1 MKTRWL
7 IGGIL
12 VAAVVLGTAA
22 ANLWLRGG
30 REAAR
35 LAEAGPSSCLP
46 SLADASSG
54 HPGMVWVPGGAY
66 TMGDTYYPEEKP
78 LREVRVEGFWMDRTE
93 VTNAEFAAF
102 VEATG
107 YVTVAERA
115 VDTAAHPGLPDYMQQ
130 PGAVVFIMPNDVSGT
145 GDISQWWQYV
155 PGASWRHPGGP
166 DTSIEGREQFPV
178 TAVAYEDAEAYAA
191 WKGHTLPTE
200 AQWEWASRE
209 ADPEAPNPRA
219 QPKEANTW
227 QGIFPV
233 VNEAEDGFV
242 GIAPVGCFKPNALGL
257 YDMIGNLWEW
267 TSDAYEGAP
276 GSRVIKGGSWLCA
289 PSYCLRYRP
298 GARQPQEADL
308 ATTHLGFRTIAP
320 GAAPRP

>member
-1 MKTRWL
+1 VKAHWL
-7 IGGIL
+7 AGGFLIA
-12 VAAVVLGTAA
+12 VVVLGTAA
-22 ANLWLRGG
+22 ANLWMRGG
-30 REAAR
+30 KEAAR
-35 LAEAGPSSCLP
+35 LAEIERSSCLP
-46 SLADASSG
+46 PVADTSAP
-54 HPGMVWVPGGAY
+54 HAGMVWVPEGTF

-102 VEATG
+102 VAATG

-115 VDTAAHPGLPDYMQQ
+115 VDTAAHPGLPAYMQE
-130 PGAVVFIMPNDVSGT
+130 PGAVVFVMPNDVGGT

-155 PGASWRHPGGP
+155 PGANWRQPGGP
-166 DTSIEGREQFPV
+166 GTSIENRQQFPV
-178 TAVAYEDAEAYAA
+178 TAIAYEDAQAYAA
-191 WKGHTLPTE
+191 WKGRALPGE
-200 AQWEWASRE
+200 AQWEWAARA
-209 ADPEAPNPRA
+209 ADPDAPATRDQPR
-219 QPKEANTW
+219 EANTW
-227 QGIFPV
+227 QGIFPII
-233 VNEAEDGFV
+233 NEADDGFV

-267 TSDAYEGAP
+267 TADKYEGAP

-308 ATTHLGFRTIAP
+308 ATTHLGFRTVASGTGP
-320 GAAPRP
+320 